1 MIYFYWTS
9 FPMIDAQQQMI
20 AYEINPYKVSEG
32 RNHLPV
38 KNMPLNAADKNK
50 AKWLVSYHCHSS
62 SVLIP

>member
-1 MIYFYWTS
+1 MI
-9 FPMIDAQQQMI
+9 P
-20 AYEINPYKVSEG
+20 YEINPYKVSEG

-50 AKWLVSYHCHSS
+50 AKWLMSCHCHSS